1 MPGILLL
8 IIDLLYYALFILI
21 LARVI
26 FSWVNISSYRFSQ
39 VRDMVY
45 RLTEPILAPVRN
57 LLPSTSGIDLSPMI
71 VLFGLYFLRSI
82 LARVLF

>member
-8 IIDLLYYALFILI
+8 IVDLLYYALFILI

-26 FSWVNISSYRFSQ
+26 FSWVNISSYRFNQ
-39 VRDMVY
+39 FRDMVY

-57 LLPSTSGIDLSPMI
+57 LLPSTAGIDLSPMI